1 MFVNNCGTDSGNAN
15 LGQLLQSSRMAA
27 LLSQEELAAR
37 SGLSVRTIRNLERGR
52 VSIPRG
58 ESIRLLADAL
68 EMDDRTRDTFMRS
81 RPVLVSDDRAAVTV
95 EHQPSEHVQFT
106 AWKELLGQL
115 QDLIRVLPPG
125 KRIIAAVHGVAGAGK
140 TALAVHLATKI
151 ADQFPD
157 GQLYLNL
164 GATRPAPL
172 TPADVVGGLLGGL
185 GVDPVPARF
194 ADRITAFRSHLDGRR
209 LFIVLD
215 DANEEQVSPLVSP
228 SSGSVVVV
236 TSRFRLEGLAKATHF
251 ALDGAGSAPALALA
265 LAAAADSGQ
274 PPAGTPSRSR
284 SMPRRPGHEQQLGRA
299 RRRIV
304 HLDSA
309 APASAAVPSQLPTD
323 IAVFAGRRDEIAT
336 LDRIVADGNAQPTA
350 TTIVALSGGAG
361 VGKTALAVH
370 WAHRV
375 RDTFPDGQM
384 YLDLGGFGPAMS
396 PMEPAEATGVF
407 LSALGVPDARIP
419 AGLVARTTLYRSML
433 AGRRAL
439 VVLDNARDADQVR
452 PLLPGTGGCVVVLT
466 SRTQLSALVEM
477 EGAYSMNV
485 GLPTDE
491 DAHELI
497 ARRIGL
503 DRAGV
508 ESAAVS
514 EIVAQCGRLPSAM
527 ATVATRAA
535 MSPQFPL
542 STLAAELRV
551 AEGSLDA
558 FLRRD
563 VATSIRT
570 AFSWS
575 YLALS
580 PDAATLFRSFGRGT
594 ADDMTTAAAMVLT
607 GMPEDRVQNA
617 LTELCRAHLVTEH
630 RPYRYTMHKLSRA
643 YAAELMTESF
653 SLPHRES
660 PHDEV
665 TWFRLA

>member
-1 MFVNNCGTDSGNAN
+1 MNNCGADSGNAN

-95 EHQPSEHVQFT
+95 DHQPSEHVQLT

-194 ADRITAFRSHLDGRR
+194 ADRITAFRAHLDGRR

-251 ALDGAGSAPALALA
+251 ALDGAGSAPALALV

-274 PPAGTPSRSR
+274 PPAGT
-284 SMPRRPGHEQQLGRA
+284 
-299 RRRIV
+299 
-304 HLDSA
+304 
-309 APASAAVPSQLPTD
+309 PASAAVPSQLPTD
-323 IAVFAGRRDEIAT
+323 IAVFAGRTEEIAT

-361 VGKTALAVH
+361 VGKTALAVR

-375 RDTFPDGQM
+375 CDTFPDGQM
-384 YLDLGGFGPAMS
+384 YVDLGGFGPAMS

-419 AGLVARTTLYRSML
+419 AGLVARTTLYRSLL

-503 DRAGV
+503 DRAAA

-535 MSPQFPL
+535 MSPRFPL